1 MTTER
6 KHLRMNILLALFLFA
21 GCVTHISGE
30 LTKNH
35 SVDLD
40 NIFKKFDALIK
51 LKNTEST
58 TSELEMGS
66 TVVCVMSVD
75 ELNEIE
81 NALVRDSDLPDSND
95 VSINFSSTCT
105 ELDRLKTE
113 IFKLKN
119 DFKALIRQPILS
131 HDYRNLKTSYESHIL
146 KFKDLLDS
154 TKNTVSGERLEVVNK
169 LKNEFQMQQQQIVAV
184 LSKMELEQKP
194 LNDANV
200 QLAIKQL
207 QQGKLNEA
215 ETTFEEVT
223 DHDVQIEQIVASLY
237 GNGDNFENIYSF
249 VARLPLLSRINGY
262 KAMHQHL
269 KKNNHMLDHHI
280 WMLATVIRDIPRQ
293 NGDLIE
299 AMTTDLKTIVRNNN
313 YDGVAEFLNKDAGK
327 GLEAMQ
333 YFAPVFVRT
342 IYEETGNS
350 VEKVLVVL
358 EKLTFNRHRLYL
370 INELIQMLKSTNRMH
385 GKDMSMIVFELIKLR
400 SIKRPHNKFLLNL
413 IEQNLPEELRDL
425 MYNNLCLRNAENDEY
440 LFASVPGSENQ
451 RHVYTAKTNLLNESF
466 FWQIYF
472 VDNGTKVLISNNKYL
487 EQIYLIDEG
496 GHDDEH
502 VLRSWMGDS
511 LKGDSKAEFY
521 LDMIGYGQFLIV
533 NKHFGQVL
541 YSPFDGEP
549 NANNNRPVFSKKYD
563 PNNVE
568 IDSKWIIGI
577 CRLDVEYE
585 F

>member
-1 MTTER
+1 MER
-6 KHLRMNILLALFLFA
+6 KHLKMNILLALFLFA
-21 GCVTHISGE
+21 GCVTHISGDV
-30 LTKNH
+30 TKNH
-35 SVDLD
+35 SVDLN
-40 NIFKKFDALIK
+40 NIFKKFDSLIK
-51 LKNTEST
+51 FKNTEST
-58 TSELEMGS
+58 TSEREMGS
-66 TVVCVMSVD
+66 PIICVMSVD

-81 NALVRDSDLPDSND
+81 NAFVRNSDLPDSNH
-95 VSINFSSTCT
+95 VSIQLSTSCT
-105 ELDRLKTE
+105 ELDRLKAE
-113 IFKLKN
+113 LFKLNN
-119 DFKALIRQPILS
+119 DFKVLVKQPIS
-131 HDYRNLKTSYESHIL
+131 SYDYRNLKTSYDVKIL
-146 KFKDLLDS
+146 KFKNLLDDA
-154 TKNTVSGERLEVVNK
+154 KKTVSGERLEVVNK
-169 LKNEFQMQQQQIVAV
+169 LKNEFQLQQQQIVEV
-184 LSKMELEQKP
+184 LSKFESEQKP

-200 QLAIKQL
+200 QLTIKEL

-215 ETTFEEVT
+215 VTAFVEVT

-237 GNGDNFENIYSF
+237 GNGDNFQNIYSF
-249 VARLPLLSRINGY
+249 VARLPLLSRTNGY
-262 KAMHQHL
+262 KAMHEHL

-299 AMTTDLKTIVRNNN
+299 TVNTDVKTIVRNNN
-313 YDGVAEFLNKDAGK
+313 YDGVAQFLNKHAGN

-342 IYEETGNS
+342 IYEENGNS
-350 VEKVLVVL
+350 VEKVLTVL
-358 EKLTFNRHRLYL
+358 EKLTFIRHRLYL
-370 INELIQMLKSTNRMH
+370 INELIMMLKSTNRMH
-385 GKDMSMIVFELIKLR
+385 GKDMSMIVFQLIKLR

-425 MYNNLCLRNAENDEY
+425 LYDNLCIRNAENDEY
-440 LFASVPGSENQ
+440 LFASVPGSANQ

-472 VDNGTKVLISNNKYL
+472 VDNGTKMLISNNKYH

-502 VLRSWMGDS
+502 VLRSWMDGS

-568 IDSKWIIGI
+568 IDSKWIIAI
-577 CRLDVEYE
+577 CRQEVKYE
-585 F
+585 FWE